1 MIICLFPEGR
11 RGRSDLTAVIESF
24 GHRVNVVAGPG
35 EMMPEGAELA
45 VVQLAPRHAEALAQ
59 LRRWRE
65 TMPPSLPV
73 LAIGRWT
80 GGDAV
85 REILNT
91 GATDYLTHPYK
102 TQELELRLLI
112 LRNSA
117 LRVNGEL
124 RLRIADTQRV
134 ETISALA
141 GSLAHDFNNVLAAI
155 LGNAEV
161 ALLDP
166 HLGDSA
172 RYSLTQ
178 IDRAS
183 RHAAE
188 LTRQMLALA
197 GRPSPGFEPVHLDEL
212 VEEMADIL
220 RASISRLCRV
230 EYHIEADL
238 PPVTGAASQ
247 LRQVVLNL
255 LLNASEAMAP
265 GGGVIRVS
273 LRQTRQRSEPR
284 VVLEIADSGPGIPP
298 EIQGRIF
305 EPFYSTKRTGRGLGL
320 AAVRAIVEAHGGEV
334 SVSSQP
340 GSGATFRLDFPAQ
353 DTPVPQPVAVLPMPP
368 TGVCGAVLLVEDEPA
383 LREAAAHLLAKSG
396 FQLVSAGSGD
406 EAERIFRRRAAEFDA
421 VILDLALPGASGEGL
436 LELIRSKRPDL
447 QVIVWSGYDEESIH
461 ALTVGHPIA
470 ATLRKPCHLRE
481 LAATLA
487 RVLTTPPC
495 AVA

>member
-1 MIICLFPEGR
+1 
-11 RGRSDLTAVIESF
+11 
-24 GHRVNVVAGPG
+24 
-35 EMMPEGAELA
+35 MPEGAELA

-117 LRVNGEL
+117 MRVNGEL
-124 RLRIADTQRV
+124 KLRIADTQRV

-230 EYHIEADL
+230 EYRIEPDL

-265 GGGVIRVS
+265 GGGAIRVS
-273 LRQTRQRSEPR
+273 LRQVRRRSEPR
-284 VVLEIADSGPGIPP
+284 VVLEVADSGRGIPQD
-298 EIQGRIF
+298 IQARIF
-305 EPFYSTKRTGRGLGL
+305 EPYYSTKQTGRGLGL
-320 AAVRAIVEAHGGEV
+320 AAVRTIVESHGGEV
-334 SVSSQP
+334 SVTSQP

-353 DTPVPQPVAVLPMPP
+353 ATPASKQAAVLPMPAAS
-368 TGVCGAVLLVEDEPA
+368 GAGAVLLVEDEPA
-383 LREAAAHLLAKSG
+383 LREAAAHVLAKIG
-396 FQLVSAGSGD
+396 YKLVSAGSGD
-406 EAERIFRRRAAEFDA
+406 EAERVFRRRAEDFDA
-421 VILDLALPGASGEGL
+421 VILDLALPGASVEGL
-436 LELIRSKRPDL
+436 LELIRSKRPDV
-447 QVIVWSGYDEESIH
+447 QVIVWSGYDEESVH
-461 ALTVGHPIA
+461 VLTRGHPIA
-470 ATLRKPCHLRE
+470 ATLHKPCHLRE

-487 RVLTTPPC
+487 RVLTTPPG